1 MKKGNALLKFYR
13 SRLGLTQYE
22 LAERLGIKERII
34 TLWETNRATPGIE
47 TMVDVARVLQTD
59 PAEIWPK
66 AFSSK
71 EAVR

>member
-22 LAERLGIKERII
+22 LAEKLGTKERTI
-34 TLWETNRATPGIE
+34 TLWETNRVMPGIE
-47 TMVDVARVLQTD
+47 TMVDVARVLQVD

-66 AFSSK
+66 VFSVK
-71 EAVR
+71 EVV